1 MKMRNEIMR
10 HFKFDE
16 EWFERQFGKRP
27 ERSLYDIN
35 NDIDIC
41 RCKLNYLEKE
51 LLEYEVYSAKEDAAL
66 KCFINTVYNIKK
78 GNQMKEAKK

>member
-35 NDIDIC
+35 NDIDIDIAEWMEEGI
-41 RCKLNYLEKE
+41 LNCGANNY
-51 LLEYEVYSAKEDAAL
+51 
-66 KCFINTVYNIKK
+66 KK
-78 GNQMKEAKK
+78 